1 MSILIFGGTGQ
12 IGHALIR
19 ELSQS
24 SDVVAPARAEVDL
37 TSADALRGA
46 VERFAPSV
54 VINASG
60 YTAVDAAE
68 SDEATCAAVNADAP
82 GILAEVCR
90 RRGVCLVHFSTDYV
104 FDGTKGAPYV
114 ESDVPRPLSV
124 YGRTKL
130 EGERAIEA
138 IGGAYLIFRTSWVY
152 AARGRNFAL
161 TMLRLAKERSELC
174 VVDDQTGA
182 PTSAGAIAAG
192 VAEVLGALTTGRS
205 PLSSRALRRWRS
217 SGQAPREIST
227 EALRDSV
234 QSAAGVY
241 HLTGSG
247 ATTWYGFARAIL
259 ADTPEQQ
266 KLRAITTDEYP
277 TAATRPRYSVLDNTK
292 VRERFGV
299 QLPSWVDQWQSV
311 AAELRVTTR

>member
-1 MSILIFGGTGQ
+1 MSILVFGGAGQ
-12 IGHALIR
+12 IGGALIR
-19 ELSQS
+19 ELSPTS
-24 SDVVAPARAEVDL
+24 NVIAPTRAEVDL
-37 TSADALRGA
+37 TSADAIRGA
-46 VERFAPSV
+46 VERCAPSV

-90 RRGVCLVHFSTDYV
+90 RRGACLVHFSTDYV

-114 ESDVPRPLSV
+114 ESDAPRPLSV

-192 VAEVLGALTTGRS
+192 VGKVLGANAGDAR
-205 PLSSRALRRWRS
+205 LSSRALRRWRS
-217 SGQAPREIST
+217 SGQAPRGISAET
-227 EALRDSV
+227 LRDSME
-234 QSAAGVY
+234 SAAGVY
-241 HLTGSG
+241 HLTASG

-259 ADTPEQQ
+259 AGTPEQQ
-266 KLRAITTDEYP
+266 SLRAITTDEYP

-299 QLPSWVDQWQSV
+299 QLPSWDDQWQSV
-311 AAELRVTTR
+311 ATELRVTTR

>member
-19 ELSQS
+19 ELSQTAT
-24 SDVVAPARAEVDL
+24 VIAPIRAEVDL

-68 SDEATCAAVNADAP
+68 SDEATCAAVNAVAP

-104 FDGTKGAPYV
+104 FDGSKGAPYV

-161 TMLRLAKERSELC
+161 TMLRLAKERNELC

-192 VAEVLGALTTGRS
+192 IAEVLGALNADGT
-205 PLSSRALRRWRS
+205 
-217 SGQAPREIST
+217 
-227 EALRDSV
+227 LRDSMG
-234 QSAAGVY
+234 SAAGVY
-241 HLTGSG
+241 HLTASG

-259 ADTPEQQ
+259 GDTPEQQ
-266 KLRAITTDEYP
+266 RLRPITTDEYP
-277 TAATRPRYSVLDNTK
+277 TAATRPRYSVLDNRK

-299 QLPSWVDQWQSV
+299 QLPSWDDQWQSV

>member
-1 MSILIFGGTGQ
+1 MNILIFGGTGQ

-19 ELSQS
+19 ELSQTS
-24 SDVVAPARAEVDL
+24 NVVAPTRAEVDL
-37 TSADALRGA
+37 TSADAIRGA
-46 VERFAPSV
+46 VEGFAPNV

-68 SDEATCAAVNADAP
+68 SDEATCAALNADAP

-90 RRGVCLVHFSTDYV
+90 RRGACLVHFSTDYV
-104 FDGTKGAPYV
+104 FDGTKRAPYV
-114 ESDVPRPLSV
+114 ESDATRPLSV

-161 TMLRLAKERSELC
+161 TMLRLARERAELSI
-174 VVDDQTGA
+174 VDDQTGA

-192 VAEVLGALTTGRS
+192 VAKVLRGLTSGA
-205 PLSSRALRRWRS
+205 
-217 SGQAPREIST
+217 
-227 EALRDSV
+227 ALRDSV
-234 QSAAGVY
+234 ESAAGVY
-241 HLTGSG
+241 HLTASG
-247 ATTWYGFARAIL
+247 VTTWYGFARAIL
-259 ADTPEQQ
+259 ADMPE
-266 KLRAITTDEYP
+266 KRLHAIRTDEYP

-299 QLPSWVDQWQSV
+299 QLPSWDDQWQTV
-311 AAELRVTTR
+311 AAELRVGTR

>member
-12 IGHALIR
+12 IGHALMR
-19 ELSQS
+19 ELSRTS
-24 SDVVAPARAEVDL
+24 TVIAPTRAEVDL
-37 TSADALRGA
+37 TSADAIRDA
-46 VERFAPSV
+46 VERFGPTV

-90 RRGVCLVHFSTDYV
+90 RQGLCLVHFSSDYV

-114 ESDVPRPLSV
+114 ESDAPRPLSV

-138 IGGAYLIFRTSWVY
+138 VGGAYLIFRASWVY

-161 TMLRLAKERSELC
+161 TMLQLARERSELC
-174 VVDDQTGA
+174 VVDDQIGA

-192 VAEVLGALTTGRS
+192 VAQVLGALNNGGAR
-205 PLSSRALRRWRS
+205 LSSRAS
-217 SGQAPREIST
+217 A
-227 EALRDSV
+227 EALRDAVDSV
-234 QSAAGVY
+234 AGVY
-241 HLTGSG
+241 HLTASG

-259 ADTPEQQ
+259 PDAPGQQ
-266 KLRAITTDEYP
+266 SLRAITTDEYP
-277 TAATRPRYSVLDNTK
+277 TAAPRPRYSVLDNTK
-292 VRERFGV
+292 VREQFGV
-299 QLPSWVDQWQSV
+299 QLPSWDDQWLTV

>member
-1 MSILIFGGTGQ
+1 MSILVFGGAGQ
-12 IGHALIR
+12 IGGALIR
-19 ELSQS
+19 ELSPTS
-24 SDVVAPARAEVDL
+24 NVIAPTRAEVDL
-37 TSADALRGA
+37 TSADAIRGA

-68 SDEATCAAVNADAP
+68 SDEATCAAVNAVAP

-104 FDGTKGAPYV
+104 FDGSKGAPYV

-182 PTSAGAIAAG
+182 PTSAGAIAVG
-192 VAEVLGALTTGRS
+192 VAKVLGALNADGT
-205 PLSSRALRRWRS
+205 
-217 SGQAPREIST
+217 
-227 EALRDSV
+227 LRDSME
-234 QSAAGVY
+234 SAAGVY
-241 HLTGSG
+241 HLTASG

-266 KLRAITTDEYP
+266 RLRPITTDEYP

-292 VRERFGV
+292 VREQFGV
-299 QLPSWVDQWQSV
+299 QLPSWDDQWQSV